1 MSAIQTTG
9 SSLREK
15 LISDGLLRWLDVGC
29 GGNFEDGFDYI
40 DLFPPEAI
48 DSRFR
53 DRYHRIDLIHA
64 EDGELRALGKY
75 DFVRMQHTF
84 EHFSYE
90 EGQIA
95 LKRCAAL
102 LRPGGLILITTPDL
116 RVHIKRYLTHGYRS
130 WTGFQWWANKRI
142 PKDAPDSCYF
152 SIFAHS
158 MPFEAHQ
165 WCYDY
170 EGLVYQL
177 SRSGLYGDICELKVG
192 DPLWQQPFT
201 HNRPEEDVCVMARR
215 VKS

>member
-1 MSAIQTTG
+1 MSTVRASG
-9 SSLREK
+9 LREK

-29 GGNFEDGFDYI
+29 GGNLEDGFDYI
-40 DLFPPEAI
+40 DLFPSEAI

-53 DRYHRIDLIHA
+53 ERYHRLDLIHA
-64 EDGELRALGKY
+64 EESELNVLGKY

-102 LRPGGLILITTPDL
+102 LRPGGLILISTPDL
-116 RVHIKRYLTHGYRS
+116 QIHIKKYLTHTYRS
-130 WTGFQWWANKRI
+130 WSGFQGWANKRI
-142 PKDAPDSCYF
+142 PRDAPDSCYF

-170 EGLVYQL
+170 DGLAYQL
-177 SRSGLYGDICELKVG
+177 SLSGLYDEIRELKVG

-201 HNRPEEDVCVMARR
+201 HNRPEEDVCVIARR
-215 VKS
+215 TDA